1 MRWNNV
7 TGYSAV
13 DLTAEQAQNLNLPPK
28 SGTLHVYLKHSGY
41 NYPASFG
48 TYPEES
54 QPPESDLDI
63 HEILSAC
70 FLDDDC
76 DETVLTKEQTDMILD
91 GGEVFELI
99 CEKIMEA
106 D

>member
-13 DLTAEQAQNLNLPPK
+13 DLTAEQAQSILLPPIT
-28 SGTLHVYLKHSGY
+28 GTLHVYLKHSGY
-41 NYPASFG
+41 DFPAVFG
-48 TYPEES
+48 TYPEDS
-54 QPPESDLDI
+54 QPPESDLEI

-76 DETVLTKEQTDMILD
+76 KEIVLTKEQVDKILD

-99 CEKIMEA
+99 CENIMEA